1 LRALAHEGY
10 GHDRRLMV
18 VLAETAAAKSPD
30 DVMRRLHERW
40 AEVYRVGRR
49 VKFAS
54 FPIEFNTYA
63 TRVPDELRAEVE
75 SAFTEGDNE

>member
-1 LRALAHEGY
+1 
-10 GHDRRLMV
+10 
-18 VLAETAAAKSPD
+18 
-30 DVMRRLHERW
+30 MRRLHERW
-40 AEVYRVGRR
+40 AEVYRAGRR